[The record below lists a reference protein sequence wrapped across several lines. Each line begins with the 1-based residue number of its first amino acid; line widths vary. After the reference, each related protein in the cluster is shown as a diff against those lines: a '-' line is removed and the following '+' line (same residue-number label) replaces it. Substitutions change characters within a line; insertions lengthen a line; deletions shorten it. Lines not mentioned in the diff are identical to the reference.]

1 LSQLTDAPAAPS
13 RRDEPARR
21 RELPI
26 LPLLVAGC
34 FALAALS
41 LILPSPPGKDPWSWI
56 IWGREVVHL
65 DLDTMSGSSWK
76 PLPVLFTAPFSIF
89 GDAAPELWMLVVRA
103 GALLA
108 VLFAFRVAARL
119 AGTAAGIAAALCV
132 ALAAWPRY
140 VAQGNVEPLSA
151 ALVLIGVERHL
162 SGHRHQ
168 AMICG
173 ALAALGRPELWPFLA
188 LYALFVFFRKGTRKL
203 VVVALLIVVPVLWLG
218 GDLWGSGDAFH
229 GSKRAAGTKDRA
241 KKRQQRLI
249 EKARAEGKPPPPS
262 RAEASAVSHTVGGAR
277 HLLIFPAYLAA
288 LAGLGF
294 ALWRRQREALVL
306 AAAAAALFAVVAG
319 MSLLGYGGSP
329 RFLFPAVGLAAVLA
343 GVGVGSALRAVGGGV
358 RAAIVAALIVA
369 ASAPFVVDRLDEF
382 SAEGDLVQTR
392 SDLQDDLHTAIRHV
406 GRERILA
413 VGEPN
418 VPGEFAHQLAWEL
431 GIHLEAV
438 GGGTPPAVIFT
449 GSPPPFEAQPLPT
462 KRVRVTFLG
471 AADIWKAY
479 AVVPAPKRR
488 HRR

>member
-1 LSQLTDAPAAPS
+1 LSEVVDAPVTRLGA
-13 RRDEPARR
+13 EPRRR
-21 RELPI
+21 REPPVLA
-26 LPLLVAGC
+26 LLVAGC

-41 LILPSPPGKDPWSWI
+41 LILPSPPGKDPWAWI
-56 IWGREVVHL
+56 IWGREVAHF

-76 PLPVLFTAPFSIF
+76 PLPVLFTTPFSIF
-89 GDAAPELWMLVVRA
+89 GDAAPQLWILVVRA

-108 VLFAFRVAARL
+108 VLFAFRVASRL
-119 AGTAAGIAAALCV
+119 AGAAAGVAAAICV

-151 ALVLIGVERHL
+151 ALVLIAVERHL

-168 AMICG
+168 TMVFG

-188 LYALFVFFRKGTRKL
+188 LYALFVFFRRGTRKP
-203 VVVALLIVVPVLWLG
+203 VVIALLLIVPVLWLG

-241 KKRQQRLI
+241 KKREQRLI
-249 EKARAEGKPPPPS
+249 EKARAEGNPPP
-262 RAEASAVSHTVGGAR
+262 RLHAEASAISHTVGGAR
-277 HLLIFPAYLAA
+277 HLLIFPAYVLA
-288 LAGLGF
+288 LVGLGF

-306 AAAAAALFAVVAG
+306 TAAAAALFAVVAL

-329 RFLFPAVGLAAVLA
+329 RFLFPAVGLVAVLA
-343 GVGVGSALRAVGGGV
+343 GVGVGSLLRLVGGGS
-358 RAAIVAALIVA
+358 RAALLAALLLGV
-369 ASAPFVVDRLDEF
+369 SAPFIVDRGREF
-382 SAEGDLVQTR
+382 YNERALVRVR
-392 SDLQDDLHTAIRHV
+392 SDLQDDLHRVIQRA
-406 GRERILA
+406 GRARILA
-413 VGEPN
+413 AGQPN
-418 VPGEFAHQLAWEL
+418 TPGEFAHQLAWEL

-462 KRVRVTFLG
+462 KHVRVTFLASG
-471 AADIWKAY
+471 DVWKAY
-479 AVVPAPKRR
+479 AVAATPKRR